1 MLDGVLSSEGIRM
14 PRCKVG
20 VQLHPQA
27 TSTGALLAAA
37 SAVDEAGF
45 DSLWTWD
52 HFFPLYGDEDANH
65 FEGLTLL
72 TAFAMATDRVQLGN
86 LVLCASYRNPHL
98 VADMVRTI
106 DHLSGGRVVLGI
118 GAGWFQR
125 DYDEYE
131 YPFGTGGG
139 RLRDLEADLYR
150 IGKRVERLTPPP
162 VGELPLLIGG
172 GGEQVTLRLTAQH
185 ADIWNGMGEPEVI
198 AHKNQ
203 VLDTWCERVGRDPAD
218 IERSV
223 LINDRQAD
231 RLDDYLEAGA
241 QHLMI
246 GCADPFDLG
255 PALAL
260 LEAAQA

>member
-1 MLDGVLSSEGIRM
+1 MA
-14 PRCKVG
+14 RCKVG

-27 TSTGALLAAA
+27 TTTDALRAAA
-37 SAVDEAGF
+37 RAVDQAGF

-52 HFFPLYGDEDANH
+52 HFFPLYGDDDAAH
-65 FEGLTLL
+65 FEGMTLL
-72 TAFAMATDRVQLGN
+72 TAFALETSRVQIGN
-86 LVLCASYRNPHL
+86 LVTCASYRNPHL
-98 VADMVRTI
+98 VADMARTI
-106 DHLSGGRVVLGI
+106 DHLSGGRTVLGI

-150 IGKRVERLTPPP
+150 IGRRLSQLRPPP

-172 GGEQVTLRLTAQH
+172 GGERVTLRLTAEH
-185 ADIWNGMGEPEVI
+185 ADMWNGMGDPEVI
-198 AHKNQ
+198 AHKNR
-203 VLDTWCERVGRDPAD
+203 VLDEWCERLGRDPAE

-223 LINDRQAD
+223 LINDRQALA
-231 RLDDYLEAGA
+231 LDDYLEAGV

-246 GCADPFDLG
+246 GCADPFDLD

-260 LEAAQA
+260 LEAARA

>member
-1 MLDGVLSSEGIRM
+1 MA
-14 PRCKVG
+14 RCKVG

-27 TSTGALLAAA
+27 TTTEALRAAA
-37 SAVDEAGF
+37 RAVDDAGF

-52 HFFPLYGDEDANH
+52 HFFPLYGDEDAAH
-65 FEGLTLL
+65 FEGMTLL
-72 TAFAMATDRVQLGN
+72 TAFALETRRVQIGN
-86 LVLCASYRNPHL
+86 LVTCASYRNPHL
-98 VADMVRTI
+98 VADMARTI
-106 DHLSGGRVVLGI
+106 DHLSGGRTVLGI

-150 IGKRVERLTPPP
+150 IGRRLGQLRPPP
-162 VGELPLLIGG
+162 VGALPLLIGG
-172 GGEQVTLRLTAQH
+172 GGERVTLRLTAQH
-185 ADIWNGMGEPEVI
+185 ADIWNGMGDPEVI
-198 AHKNQ
+198 AHKNR
-203 VLDTWCERVGRDPAD
+203 VLDEWCERLGRDPAE

-223 LINDRQAD
+223 LINDRQALA
-231 RLDDYLEAGA
+231 LDDYLEAGV

-246 GCADPFDLG
+246 GCADPFDLE

-260 LEAAQA
+260 LEAARG